1 MLFRSKVST
10 VFAFGAIVLFL
21 NKAHASDLVV
31 PAGTIVQCT
40 LSEPNFSS
48 ATVEI
53 GDPVVCHLR
62 GMMEFGQQVFPRGSY
77 LVGHLESAKDP
88 GHFFGKG
95 NLALRFDRIGLPG
108 GDVPVDAKISS
119 TRGYSVDKQGKIRGK
134 GHAKRDTV
142 EWLLPPLWPWKVITL
157 PARGPRPQ
165 LKGET
170 TLSLRLMDDVQIPQA
185 TPANGRAVAQFQPQS
200 FHSPSSGADLRA
212 LQNPKRLRCGETYG
226 PDWHFFGRPSCES
239 QCNSS
244 ATGLGSMACN
254 LPPADPNVVEPAR
267 ASYAAYFSASVPTP
281 TLTLT
286 STTEAKTTEAKS
298 RDPLFVMKTGTVL
311 SPGDYSYRNG
321 LITYTPADGG
331 KNVIESN
338 QVDWTATTRLN
349 AQRGVHLILHSG
361 PAVPTQN

>member
-1 MLFRSKVST
+1 MKSSFCKVPA
-10 VFAFGAIVLFL
+10 VFAFGVIVLFL
-21 NKAHASDLVV
+21 NRANASDLVV

-119 TRGYSVDKQGKIRGK
+119 TRAYSVDKQGKIRGK

-170 TLSLRLMDDVQIPQA
+170 TLSLRLMDDIQIPQA
-185 TPANGRAVAQFQPQS
+185 TPANGRAVAQFQTQS
-200 FHSPSSGADLRA
+200 FHSPYPARTFAPYRTRNACAVERPTDLTGTFLAARPVSPSA
-212 LQNPKRLRCGETYG
+212 ILRQ
-226 PDWHFFGRPSCES
+226 PDSDQWL
-239 QCNSS
+239 
-244 ATGLGSMACN
+244 ATS
-254 LPPADPNVVEPAR
+254 LPPIPMSSNLREH
-267 ASYAAYFSASVPTP
+267 PTP
-281 TLTLT
+281 LT
-286 STTEAKTTEAKS
+286 
-298 RDPLFVMKTGTVL
+298 F
-311 SPGDYSYRNG
+311 
-321 LITYTPADGG
+321 
-331 KNVIESN
+331 
-338 QVDWTATTRLN
+338 
-349 AQRGVHLILHSG
+349 QRPRQYPHQHEH
-361 PAVPTQN
+361 